1 MKLWPK
7 VDNYK
12 KFQFEL
18 FLEDYILLFVSY
30 DVIKFETIENNR
42 IFNEF
47 IFQYLNIIC
56 KYNLVQV
63 ASIQSSLC

>member
-18 FLEDYILLFVSY
+18 FSENFVLLFVSY
-30 DVIKFETIENNR
+30 DVIKFKTIENNR
-42 IFNEF
+42 IFDKLKF
-47 IFQYLNIIC
+47 
-56 KYNLVQV
+56 
-63 ASIQSSLC
+63 

>member
-18 FLEDYILLFVSY
+18 FLEDYILLFVFY
-30 DVIKFETIENNR
+30 EVIKFKTIENIR
-42 IFNEF
+42 IFKKF
-47 IFQYLNIIC
+47 IL
-56 KYNLVQV
+56 
-63 ASIQSSLC
+63 